1 MYFSQISYYP
11 QPWGKNAAHQ
21 PDLRISKE
29 VSLSDSAR
37 GVSLFGPVAFGWRS
51 TGIVSVKQ
59 RCFPASHSW
68 TGLDLDYKRKTIVR
82 EGSQFTARLSVL
94 IGWCL
99 LNDVFQE
106 DIAQCVS
113 VMELPDCDDNVET
126 DSGAVLQSS
135 DTWSSSRLNSSACDI
150 VNLTRGLTGETRY
163 SVPPV
168 HFWVENM
175 ISAVLIFIA
184 LALNA
189 VALAAVL
196 KYFHHFTV
204 SCRFVINL
212 LVADLLYAVIML
224 AGLIVKLTFSL
235 GQNRL
240 LCFGVVSVMLCTITT
255 VQLSLLLAL
264 LDNFITIV
272 FPLRF
277 RDILTRRNANIAIGI
292 IWAYAVLVMGVMSNL
307 SVFQKHNWRSFVAC
321 KFSHMYT
328 TPFRLLAAVQL
339 SVVTALLIGVYVHV
353 FVVAVRHHRQMVSQ
367 GMRLSVAERAR
378 IRENRSNIECK
389 GGLVM
394 CFLVCWLP
402 VCLIQALH
410 AFFTPE
416 GIVVAMGYA
425 RLFLLLN
432 AAANPAVCVWR
443 NRQFRKAIV
452 CLLGMGRPNEISHGM
467 VLSV

>member
-1 MYFSQISYYP
+1 M
-11 QPWGKNAAHQ
+11 
-21 PDLRISKE
+21 
-29 VSLSDSAR
+29 
-37 GVSLFGPVAFGWRS
+37 
-51 TGIVSVKQ
+51 
-59 RCFPASHSW
+59 
-68 TGLDLDYKRKTIVR
+68 
-82 EGSQFTARLSVL
+82 
-94 IGWCL
+94 
-99 LNDVFQE
+99 
-106 DIAQCVS
+106 
-113 VMELPDCDDNVET
+113 
-126 DSGAVLQSS
+126 DSGAVSQSS
-135 DTWSSSRLNSSACDI
+135 DTWSSSRLNNSACDI
-150 VNLTRGLTGETRY
+150 VNLTRSLTGETRY

-224 AGLIVKLTFSL
+224 AELIVKLTFSW

-240 LCFGVVSVMLCTITT
+240 LCFGVASVTLCMMTT

-307 SVFQKHNWRSFVAC
+307 SVFQKHTFVAC

-367 GMRLSVAERAR
+367 GLRLSVAERAR

-402 VCLIQALH
+402 VCLIQAFH

-452 CLLGMGRPNEISHGM
+452 CLLGMGRSNEISHGM